1 MIELSPADI
10 LNVWESG
17 LSLHPLDQGVLV
29 IRAGLPEA
37 AGDSVA
43 DWPLGRRNRT
53 LAELRRACFGARL
66 RGGTTCPH
74 CAEPVEFELDSGKL
88 IEAPAAEIE
97 AVSVG
102 GETFRLPTSRI
113 LAGVVD
119 APDPETAAAR
129 LCDRCRIGGD
139 DREGEEP
146 AFSSQDL
153 ERIGEAMASADPM
166 AEVAFDFDCPACGA
180 AFREDLDLAEFFWK
194 EIEVEAKR
202 LLFEVHTLASAY
214 GWREHEVLALSSARR
229 AYYLERALE

>member
-1 MIELSPADI
+1 MIALSLADI

-17 LSLHPLDQGVLV
+17 RALHPLDQSVLV

-66 RGGTTCPH
+66 RGRTTCPH
-74 CAEPVEFELDSGKL
+74 CAEPIEFELDSGKL

-97 AVSVG
+97 AVSVD
-102 GETFRLPTSRI
+102 GEKFRLPTSRI
-113 LAGVVD
+113 LASIMD
-119 APDPETAAAR
+119 ERDPETAASR
-129 LCDRCRIGGD
+129 LCDRCRIGD
-139 DREGEEP
+139 DRREGDGP
-146 AFSSQDL
+146 TFSAEDV
-153 ERIGEAMASADPM
+153 ERIGEAMALADPM
-166 AEVAFDFDCPACGA
+166 AEIAFDFDCPACGA
-180 AFREDLDLAEFFWK
+180 AFREELDLAAFFWR

-214 GWREHEVLALSSARR
+214 GWREHEVLALSAARR
-229 AYYLERALE
+229 AYYIERTLE